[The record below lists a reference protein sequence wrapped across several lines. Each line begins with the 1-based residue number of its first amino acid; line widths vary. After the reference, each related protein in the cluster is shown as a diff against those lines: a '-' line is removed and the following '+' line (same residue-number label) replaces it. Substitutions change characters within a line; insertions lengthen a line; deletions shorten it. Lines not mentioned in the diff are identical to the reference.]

1 MTPKTSF
8 GKIFTAALLAF
19 TFTFVGALQA
29 EKNSDES
36 PAPLDDQRRQDL
48 AVQLF
53 LDGHNFG
60 PGRLDGKWGEFSSK
74 AVQRWNVARPDQ
86 KIATVDGELDRDAES
101 PVYAKQELFTSYSIS
116 EADLKQIGKV
126 AEEPAEKAKQ
136 KSLPYESLRELVAEK
151 FHSAEDFISE
161 LNPSVDWDTIK
172 TGDSVQVPNVA
183 TPFDISSVPDGNE
196 AADDK
201 PADAPASEDRDAK
214 KSGVVAVNVD
224 MGKEILELR
233 LDGELQASYPIT
245 VGTGSNSPDPG
256 DWKIEVVAWMP
267 EFRYDEKM
275 LKEGERS
282 DDAHM
287 LPSGPNNPVGIV
299 WVGLTADGIGIH
311 GTSDPDAIGRNSSA
325 GCIRLSNWDALSF
338 AEQVEGAAD
347 VSVKIV
353 E

>member
-1 MTPKTSF
+1 MTPQTSSGKT
-8 GKIFTAALLAF
+8 FTAALLVF
-19 TFTFVGALQA
+19 TFTFAGALHA
-29 EKNSDES
+29 KKDSDES
-36 PAPLDDQRRQDL
+36 SAPLDDQRRQDL

-74 AVQRWNVARPDQ
+74 AVQRWNAAHPDR
-86 KIATVDGELDRDAES
+86 KIATVDGELDRNAES
-101 PVYAKQELFTSYSIS
+101 PVYAKQDLLTSYSIS
-116 EADLKQIGKV
+116 EADSKQIGEV
-126 AEEPAEKAKQ
+126 AEGPAEKAKQ

-161 LNPSVDWDTIK
+161 LNPSVDWETIK
-172 TGDSVQVPNVA
+172 AGDSVQVPNVA

-196 AADDK
+196 AGDDG
-201 PADAPASEDRDAK
+201 PSDAK

-224 MGKEILELR
+224 MGKEILELK

-338 AEQVEGAAD
+338 AEQVEAAAD